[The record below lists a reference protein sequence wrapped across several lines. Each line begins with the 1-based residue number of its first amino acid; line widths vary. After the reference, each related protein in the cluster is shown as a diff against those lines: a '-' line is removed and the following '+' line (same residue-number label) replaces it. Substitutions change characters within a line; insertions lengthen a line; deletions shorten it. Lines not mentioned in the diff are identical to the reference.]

1 MELAP
6 ELISEIAARLDT
18 LTAPAVV
25 IGAPPLAEALGTRH
39 QGVPVLAVDPSA
51 RKARPTLV
59 AEAAELPFAAR
70 SLSAVFAVEA
80 LSRYA
85 SPEAVLADWR
95 RTLRPDGWLVV
106 VERLIQSATLRALRR
121 LLSAPRFQAPPEQLT
136 ALLLNAG
143 FMAVGQSWPA
153 SRTRLVITSGRRAS
167 FD

>member
-6 ELISEIAARLDT
+6 ELVSEITARLDA

-25 IGAPPLAEALGTRH
+25 IGAPSLAEALGTRH
-39 QGVPVLAVDPSA
+39 RVPLISIDPWS
-51 RKARPTLV
+51 RKARPTIA
-59 AEAAELPFAAR
+59 AEVAELPFAAR
-70 SLSAVFAVEA
+70 SLSALFAVET

-85 SPEAVLADWR
+85 SPEPVLADWR
-95 RTLRPDGWLVV
+95 RILHPDGWLVV
-106 VERLIQSATLRALRR
+106 VERLIQSATMRALRR
-121 LLSAPRFQAPPEQLT
+121 LLAAPRFQAPPEQLT

-143 FMAVGQSWPA
+143 FVAVGQSWPT